1 MVTCLYRGHPGNT
14 LASRLEAL
22 GISTDF
28 AAGVLTAR
36 HMEKGLRFGLGS
48 TLAMRRAALEK
59 TGGFEAVV
67 DYLADDYQLG
77 KRIADAGFTL
87 ELASIVVQTS
97 VPPYSFREFWHH
109 QLRWARTMRISRPA
123 GYRGLV
129 FTYALPWSILLV
141 LIAPGVW
148 WSWLLLIA
156 ASIARTA
163 TAYNVGWLTL
173 RDRFLFRDL
182 WLLPLRD
189 VLALTTWIWSYA
201 GNSVSW
207 RGERFRL
214 KEGRMLPISDMQPR
228 SGVESP
234 NPAPA
239 QAQRR

>member
-1 MVTCLYRGHPGNT
+1 
-14 LASRLEAL
+14 
-22 GISTDF
+22 
-28 AAGVLTAR
+28 
-36 HMEKGLRFGLGS
+36 
-48 TLAMRRAALEK
+48 
-59 TGGFEAVV
+59 
-67 DYLADDYQLG
+67 
-77 KRIADAGFTL
+77 
-87 ELASIVVQTS
+87 
-97 VPPYSFREFWHH
+97 
-109 QLRWARTMRISRPA
+109 
-123 GYRGLV
+123 
-129 FTYALPWSILLV
+129 
-141 LIAPGVW
+141 VW